1 MVEEI
6 WIVGVV
12 WEILFVAVVGEILF
26 EILFVAVVEEIWIVV
41 VEVAGVL
48 FVVETLTDV
57 KIVEMKMFQILIVI
71 DSKNYCR
78 LRLDQAVMDQWSDA
92 NLNEFLSI
100 VRF

>member
-12 WEILFVAVVGEILF
+12 GEIWIVGVVGEIW
-26 EILFVAVVEEIWIVV
+26 IVGVVGEIWIVV
-41 VEVAGVL
+41 VEDAGVL

-57 KIVEMKMFQILIVI
+57 KIVQMKMFLILIVI

-100 VRF
+100 LRFL